1 LPDTSVDRADNEEDH
16 GWNREDQH
24 ISACVGTVYAATVVV
39 RAPSP
44 EWRERAPYGLCLV
57 DLDEG
62 VRVMTHAEP
71 RIGIGSRVR
80 IGFQRTDRGMLPIAA
95 LLPSDEDRP

>member
-1 LPDTSVDRADNEEDH
+1 MPLGSRVASEV
-16 GWNREDQH
+16 
-24 ISACVGTVYAATVVV
+24 SASTGTVYAETVVV

-62 VRVMTHAEP
+62 VRVMTHAAPET
-71 RIGIGSRVR
+71 GIGARVR
-80 IGFQRTDRGMLPIAA
+80 IGFEHAPQGVLPVAIVDDGSKRA
-95 LLPSDEDRP
+95 